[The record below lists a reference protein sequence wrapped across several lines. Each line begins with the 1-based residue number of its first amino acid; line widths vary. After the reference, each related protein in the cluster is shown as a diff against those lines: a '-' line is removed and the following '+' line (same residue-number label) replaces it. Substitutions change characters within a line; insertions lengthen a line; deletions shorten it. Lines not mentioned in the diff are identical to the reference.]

1 MRDTRLRDSIPNLV
15 GKLFRHLA
23 RIHGRAVKPFEISAV
38 QANVLSVLWLEGSMT
53 IGELQSALAL
63 GSSTL
68 TGAVD
73 RMEKAGL
80 VKRTAVSGDRRAV
93 RLEPVTWPTKKK
105 EQLIAVLADT
115 EKSCFDS
122 LTAAERRELV
132 RLLGKA
138 IESIARVDDGD
149 GDD

>member
-1 MRDTRLRDSIPNLV
+1 MV
-15 GKLFRHLA
+15 GKLFRQIA
-23 RIHGRAVKPFEISAV
+23 RVHGRAVKPFEISAV
-38 QANVLSVLWLEGSMT
+38 QANVLSVLWLEGAMT
-53 IGELQSALAL
+53 IGELQAALAL

-80 VKRTAVSGDRRAV
+80 VKRAAVSHDRRAV
-93 RLEPVTWPTKKK
+93 RLEPATWPAKRK
-105 EQLIAVLADT
+105 EALITVLADT
-115 EKSCFDS
+115 EKSCFAG

-138 IESIARVDDGD
+138 IESASQVDAGDDDG
-149 GDD
+149 

>member
-1 MRDTRLRDSIPNLV
+1 MRDIRIRETVSNQV
-15 GKLFRHLA
+15 GKLFRHVA
-23 RIHGRAVKPFEISAV
+23 RVHNRAVKRFELSAV
-38 QANVLSVLWLEGSMT
+38 QANILAILWQEGPMN
-53 IGELQSALAL
+53 IGDLQAELAL

-80 VKRTAVSGDRRAV
+80 LRRVPVAGDRRAV
-93 RLEPVTWPTKKK
+93 RLEPVAWPARKR
-105 EQLIAVLADT
+105 EALGEAVATIEAACYAD
-115 EKSCFDS
+115 
-122 LTAAERRELV
+122 LTAAERRELF

-138 IESIARVDDGD
+138 IGSIAKVDRE